1 MRDGRRL
8 LVAGAAAVALT
19 VGAAPGTAGP
29 AAAKG
34 WAAPV
39 LISDTRGA
47 KETSLAINPRDEKEL
62 LVCGPSGVPAVFD
75 HQSHFHRS
83 VDGGATW
90 SHIDVET
97 AVTDTRQLTLAT
109 GRASV

>member
-1 MRDGRRL
+1 MRRDGRHL
-8 LVAGAAAVALT
+8 LVAGAAAVALA
-19 VGAAPGTAGP
+19 VGAAAGT

-39 LISDTRGA
+39 LVSDTRGA

-90 SHIDVET
+90 SHVDVET
-97 AVTDTRQLTLAT
+97 AVTDTRQLTLE
-109 GRASV
+109 G